1 MLRLAEERKE
11 ELRTW
16 ELAKINS
23 RVKDI
28 IEDITEGVN
37 SSINKQGIDLIKDIK
52 ENGTA
57 EQRMSNMEV
66 EGEELG
72 SNEVEERHD
81 KEIDNKADLEVDKLV
96 HLEVN
101 REAHLDDDKD
111 VHLEETGST
120 GRAFSYSLSSPLIKA
135 FVRFCS
141 TEPVNTHSIPQVAS
155 WA

>member
-1 MLRLAEERKE
+1 MMTLAEERKE
-11 ELRTW
+11 VLKTW
-16 ELAKINS
+16 ELAKINC

-28 IEDITEGVN
+28 IEDIIEGVN
-37 SSINKQGIDLIKDIK
+37 SSIDKQGI
-52 ENGTA
+52 EGGTA
-57 EQRMSNMEV
+57 GQRMSIIEV

-81 KEIDNKADLEVDKLV
+81 KEADNEADLEVDKLV

-101 REAHLDDDKD
+101 REAHLDVDKD
-111 VHLEETGST
+111 VDLEETGST
-120 GRAFSYSLSSPLIKA
+120 GRAFSYSRSLPLIKA

-141 TEPVNTHSIPQVAS
+141 TEPVNTHSIPQVVS

>member
-1 MLRLAEERKE
+1 MERKE

-16 ELAKINS
+16 ELAKINC

-28 IEDITEGVN
+28 IEDIIEGVN

-81 KEIDNKADLEVDKLV
+81 KEADNEADLEVDKLV

-101 REAHLDDDKD
+101 REAHLDVDKD
-111 VHLEETGST
+111 VDLEETGST

-135 FVRFCS
+135 FVRLCS
-141 TEPVNTHSIPQVAS
+141 TEPVNTHSIPQVVS